1 MNRGVLIASAVAV
14 ALAAAVGGSWMAG
27 RAAGS
32 GPDEAVATAPEAGP
46 AGGAPVGNSGA
57 VPAVDDGPLPIPP
70 VPPRIAEGAEYDRCL
85 SLLTTD
91 PAGAYSFA
99 DAWIATGGGE
109 GAIHC
114 KALAD
119 VAQGDAD
126 TGAEAM
132 DKLAGSSKA
141 PAAARASVYGQAGQA
156 WLMARDPGRALA
168 SATLALSLTP
178 DDPDLL
184 IDRSVAAANLEH
196 YQDALDD
203 LTRALDLDPRRPDAL
218 VFRSAAWR
226 HLNQPGLAQDDVD
239 RALAQDPDNPDGL
252 LERGILRQRRGERDG
267 ARADWERA
275 IQLAPDTA
283 TADLAQQNLQLLEAG
298 PDRR

>member
-1 MNRGVLIASAVAV
+1 MNKGVLIAVTV
-14 ALAAAVGGSWMAG
+14 VVVLAAAGGGPWGAS
-27 RAAGS
+27 RAAGP
-32 GPDEAVATAPEAGP
+32 GPEEASVAP
-46 AGGAPVGNSGA
+46 AAA
-57 VPAVDDGPLPIPP
+57 EDDQAPLPIPP
-70 VPPRIAEGAEYDRCL
+70 VPPRIAEGADYNRCL
-85 SLLTTD
+85 SMLNTD
-91 PAGAYSFA
+91 PAGAYAFA
-99 DAWIATGGGE
+99 DAWFATGGGE
-109 GAIHC
+109 GARHC

-119 VAQGDAD
+119 VERGDAD
-126 TGAEAM
+126 VGAEAI

-141 PAAARASVYGQAGQA
+141 PAAARAAVFGQAGQA
-156 WLMARDPGRALA
+156 WLMARDPGRAMA

-184 IDRSVAAANLEH
+184 IDRSLASANLDR

-226 HLNQPGLAQDDVD
+226 HLNQPDLAQDDID
-239 RALAQDPDNPDGL
+239 RALAQDPDNPDAL
-252 LERGILRQRRGERDG
+252 LERGILRQRRGEREG
-267 ARADWERA
+267 AREDWEHTM
-275 IQLAPDTA
+275 QLAPDTA

>member
-1 MNRGVLIASAVAV
+1 MNRGVLIAGAAMI
-14 ALAAAVGGSWMAG
+14 ALAAAAGSPWWAG
-27 RAAGS
+27 RAAAP
-32 GPDEAVATAPEAGP
+32 GPDEAPAAPA
-46 AGGAPVGNSGA
+46 AAA
-57 VPAVDDGPLPIPP
+57 DDQAPLPVPP

-85 SLLTTD
+85 SMLNTD
-91 PAGAYSFA
+91 PVGAYAFA
-99 DAWIATGGGE
+99 DAWFATGGGE

-119 VAQGDAD
+119 VAQGDVDA
-126 TGAEAM
+126 GAEAM

-141 PAAARASVYGQAGQA
+141 PAAARAAVYGQAGQA
-156 WLMARDPGRALA
+156 WLMARDPGRAMA

-184 IDRSVAAANLEH
+184 IDRSLASANLDR

-226 HLNQPGLAQDDVD
+226 HLNQPDLAQDDVD
-239 RALAQDPDNPDGL
+239 RALDQDPDNPDAL

-267 ARADWERA
+267 AREDWERA
-275 IQLAPDTA
+275 VQLAPDTA

>member
-1 MNRGVLIASAVAV
+1 MNKGLLIAVTV
-14 ALAAAVGGSWMAG
+14 VVLATAGGGPWRAG
-27 RAAGS
+27 HAAGP
-32 GPDEAVATAPEAGP
+32 GPDEVPTAPAVAA
-46 AGGAPVGNSGA
+46 
-57 VPAVDDGPLPIPP
+57 DDQEPLPIPP
-70 VPPRIAEGAEYDRCL
+70 IPPRIAEGADYDRCL
-85 SLLTTD
+85 SMLNTD
-91 PAGAYSFA
+91 PAGAYAFA
-99 DAWIATGGGE
+99 DAWFATGGGE
-109 GAIHC
+109 GAVHC

-119 VAQGDAD
+119 VERGDAD
-126 TGAEAM
+126 VGAEAI

-141 PAAARASVYGQAGQA
+141 PAAARAAVFGQAGQA
-156 WLMARDPGRALA
+156 WLMARDPGRAMA

-184 IDRSVAAANLEH
+184 IDRSLASANLDR

-226 HLNQPGLAQDDVD
+226 HLNQPDLAQDDID
-239 RALAQDPDNPDGL
+239 RALAQDPDNPDAL
-252 LERGILRQRRGERDG
+252 LERGILRQRRGEREG
-267 ARADWERA
+267 AREDWEHTM
-275 IQLAPDTA
+275 QLAPDTA

>member
-1 MNRGVLIASAVAV
+1 MNKGVLIAGTVV
-14 ALAAAVGGSWMAG
+14 VVLAAAAGGPWSVA
-27 RAAGS
+27 RAAGP
-32 GPDEAVATAPEAGP
+32 GPDEASTAPAAAG
-46 AGGAPVGNSGA
+46 
-57 VPAVDDGPLPIPP
+57 DDQVPLPIPP
-70 VPPRIAEGAEYDRCL
+70 VPPRIAEGADYDHCL
-85 SLLTTD
+85 SMLNTD
-91 PAGAYSFA
+91 PAGAYAFA
-99 DAWIATGGGE
+99 DAWFATGGGE

-119 VAQGDAD
+119 VQRGDAD
-126 TGAEAM
+126 VGAEAM
-132 DKLAGSSKA
+132 DKLAGSSNA
-141 PAAARASVYGQAGQA
+141 PAAARAVVYGQAGQA
-156 WLMARDPGRALA
+156 WLMARDPGRAMA

-184 IDRSVAAANLEH
+184 IDRSIASANLDR

-226 HLNQPGLAQDDVD
+226 HLDQPDLAQDDID
-239 RALAQDPDNPDGL
+239 RALAQDPDNPDAL
-252 LERGILRQRRGERDG
+252 LERGILRQRRGEGEG
-267 ARADWERA
+267 AREDWERA
-275 IQLAPDTA
+275 MLLAPDTA